1 MSDLIPL
8 TVPEVRRLLLA
19 LNEPSGRFGFRLRWS
34 TWRRHHQ
41 AVAQRCHTARRARL
55 HPPAATPPPEA
66 GTLMTNPELT
76 DDQWTRVSPLLPL
89 QRPPIGRPPEDHRTI
104 LAGMLS
110 VVRTGATWRELP
122 PTFGPWPTVYSR
134 FRRWRQAGLW
144 QRILDTLDAAP
155 LSAPSEVSL

>member
-1 MSDLIPL
+1 LIPL

-19 LNEPSGRFGFRLRWS
+19 LNEPSEHFGFRLRWS

-55 HPPAATPPPEA
+55 HPSAATPPPEA
-66 GTLMTNPELT
+66 GPLMTSPELT
-76 DDQWTRVSPLLPL
+76 DDQWARVSPLLPP

-104 LAGMLS
+104 LAGMLWI
-110 VVRTGATWRELP
+110 VRTGATWREFP

-144 QRILDTLDAAP
+144 QRILAALDPAQAA
-155 LSAPSEVSL
+155 LSSEVSL